1 MSKRTKADEGD
12 PHVDVIVHE
21 SSPESV
27 DEFADLF
34 DSTDGVP
41 FVVRLFREE
50 PEVWQ
55 GVTIK
60 GYICELEPGTTLEAI
75 KKRYGG
81 GRYKVDKRNALGRI
95 IVRRSFDVSPF
106 VPKMENDDGKRS
118 TAVIPLAEQPM
129 IDVQG
134 VKIPVGQTEA
144 IQQLVLWTKAV
155 NVMFP
160 QTLDPN
166 SQLLATLIDIVRE
179 KSAPPGD
186 PLDLLAKLRMA
197 VPEIFERPSDGSSLY
212 SVLQEAIRQAGSV
225 LTGAR
230 VLPGKVK
237 LLQGTPSRV
246 GKADPVSSEPTP
258 NNEEPMADNTLMLML
273 GEVIKAFRLDPPKE
287 PPRVVAM
294 LDLLFPMKREDRVNI
309 KQVRERAFDIAE
321 NQLSEDFAENPE
333 LREQFRQYYDQVF
346 DTFVD
351 PERVAGGL

>member
-1 MSKRTKADEGD
+1 MPKKTNAEEAGTV
-12 PHVDVIVHE
+12 VDVAL
-21 SSPESV
+21 PESKNSI

-34 DSTDGVP
+34 ESTDGIP
-41 FVVRLFREE
+41 FVVRLFRKE

-55 GVTIK
+55 GITIK
-60 GYICELEPGTTLEAI
+60 GYLCELEPGTTLDAI

-81 GRYKVDKRNALGRI
+81 GCYNVDKRDLRGHFIARH
-95 IVRRSFDVSPF
+95 SFEISPF
-106 VPKMENDDGKRS
+106 IPKVEDDNGRRS
-118 TAVIPLAEQPM
+118 TAVIPLSEQPM

-230 VLPGKVK
+230 VLPGKAK

-246 GKADPVSSEPTP
+246 GKADPVSSELTP

-273 GEVIKAFRLDPPKE
+273 GEVIKAFRLDTPKE
-287 PPRVVAM
+287 PHRVVAM
-294 LDLLFPMKREDRVNI
+294 LDLLFPMKKEDRVKI
-309 KQVRERAFDIAE
+309 KQVRETAFDIAE
-321 NQLSEDFAENPE
+321 NQLVEDFAENPE
-333 LREQFRQYYDQVF
+333 LREQFQQYYDQVF
-346 DTFVD
+346 DSFVD
-351 PERVAGGL
+351 PERVVASL